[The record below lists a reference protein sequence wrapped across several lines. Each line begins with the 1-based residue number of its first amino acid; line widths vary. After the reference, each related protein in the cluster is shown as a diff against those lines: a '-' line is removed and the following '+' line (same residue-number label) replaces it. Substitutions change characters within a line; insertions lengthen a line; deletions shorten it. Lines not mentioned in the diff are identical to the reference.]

1 VKALA
6 LCALAGCASY
16 GTLTTARTVEP
27 GAGQVTAALEIDG
40 TGAAESQLRVPMP
53 SLAVGVRRGVAPGVD
68 VGGKVSMLPLGAAA
82 TGLGVEGQA
91 RWRFA
96 GAPERRLELA
106 VAPAGGWRSTAS
118 SGARWDAAHAVLPL
132 VIGVN
137 LGARRHQ
144 LFVSPKVGWQRWWS
158 AGATPVDVPFA
169 GAGLGFA
176 WRLGGATLIPEITA
190 VRAPVEINSQGST
203 AIVHVG
209 VGLMFD
215 GK

>member
-1 VKALA
+1 VKALS

-27 GAGQVTAALEIDG
+27 GAGQVTAALELDG
-40 TGAAESQLRVPMP
+40 TGAAESDLRLPMP
-53 SLAVGVRRGVAPGVD
+53 SLAVGVRRGVARNLD
-68 VGGKVSMLPLGAAA
+68 VGGKLSMLPFGDAM
-82 TGLGVEGQA
+82 TGLGLEGQG

-96 GAPERRLELA
+96 GAPSRRFELA
-106 VAPAGGWRSTAS
+106 VAPSAGWRSTAT

-132 VIGVN
+132 IIGIN

-144 LFVSPKVGWQRWWS
+144 LFLSPKIGWQRWWS
-158 AGATPVDVPFA
+158 AGATPIDVPFS
-169 GAGLGFA
+169 GAGIGFA
-176 WRLGGATLIPEITA
+176 WRLGSATLIPEITA
-190 VRAPVEINSQGST
+190 VRSPVEINSQGST

-209 VGLMFD
+209 LGLMFD